1 MPLCRIADLIVDMP
15 YQYAYTA
22 ALTAGFHL
30 PDGETSAPDLCLRAE
45 EAAKEDSAVRPGA
58 REATA
63 FLRDLAENLPDFDG
77 FILHA
82 CTVAKDGSAYAF
94 SAPSG
99 TGKTTHARLW
109 LDAFPGAFIL
119 NGDKPAVRRID
130 GVFRAYGTPWCGK
143 ENIRVNASCPLAGL
157 FFLER
162 AAQNRA
168 ERLSTAA
175 ALPLLLGQIAMPADP
190 SRAERVWTLLDA
202 FLRVVPVFRMHCNME
217 EEAAHVA
224 FAAAAGE

>member
-1 MPLCRIADLIVDMP
+1 MPLCRIADLVVDIP

-30 PDGETSAPDLCLRAE
+30 P
-45 EAAKEDSAVRPGA
+45 
-58 REATA
+58 
-63 FLRDLAENLPDFDG
+63 
-77 FILHA
+77 
-82 CTVAKDGSAYAF
+82 
-94 SAPSG
+94 
-99 TGKTTHARLW
+99 
-109 LDAFPGAFIL
+109 
-119 NGDKPAVRRID
+119 D

-162 AAQNRA
+162 AAHNRA
-168 ERLSTAA
+168 ERLSAAA
-175 ALPLLLGQIAMPADP
+175 ALPLLLGQIAMPADTM
-190 SRAERVWTLLDA
+190 RAERVWALLDA

-217 EEAAHVA
+217 EEAAKVA